1 MKALLYVFMPLFLLG
16 SFLPQQGNDETK
28 NVTVIVH
35 LDDQL
40 SQVEQTVY
48 LHSYLS
54 WVSGGEMNIWDSVRT
69 EKGQKTVELHGFLL
83 LEDNVEITFSKEG
96 FSEIIV
102 NFRIVF
108 VII

>member
-16 SFLPQQGNDETK
+16 SFLPQQGSDETR

-54 WVSGGEMNIWDSVRT
+54 WVSGGDEYLGLGTDRKRT
-69 EKGQKTVELHGFLL
+69 ENSGTARA
-83 LEDNVEITFSKEG
+83 SA
-96 FSEIIV
+96 S
-102 NFRIVF
+102 
-108 VII
+108 

>member
-1 MKALLYVFMPLFLLG
+1 MKALLYVFMPLFVLG
-16 SFLPQQGNDETK
+16 SFLPQQGNDETR

-69 EKGQKTVELHGFLL
+69 EKDRKQWNCKGFCFLK
-83 LEDNVEITFSKEG
+83 IM
-96 FSEIIV
+96 
-102 NFRIVF
+102 
-108 VII
+108 